1 MTPVEFI
8 PLAENEG
15 MIAQVTDYVV
25 DELFSE
31 LGEFWPGIR
40 ICILRLTCRPPISTL
55 RGSLPK
61 SVKRR
66 GAMPVNIDQIKIGSP
81 SADLLTCRK
90 RCRSS
95 GHSAKP
101 GMKLPLMTSAPAIPI
116 CIISTRLTWIS

>member
-1 MTPVEFI
+1 MTPAEFI

-66 GAMPVNIDQIKIGSP
+66 GAP
-81 SADLLTCRK
+81 R
-90 RCRSS
+90 
-95 GHSAKP
+95 
-101 GMKLPLMTSAPAIPI
+101 
-116 CIISTRLTWIS
+116 